1 MAKKKVVK
9 RTHSKKGMFDGI
21 TWHFFVPG
29 AVGGAIA
36 FIFGSGLM
44 LALEV
49 FLVVIVA
56 TWIIRKYGQS

>member
-1 MAKKKVVK
+1 MAKTKKYSSGK
-9 RTHSKKGMFDGI
+9 QMKM

-49 FLVVIVA
+49 FIVVVVA
-56 TWIIRKYGQS
+56 TWIIGKYGPR